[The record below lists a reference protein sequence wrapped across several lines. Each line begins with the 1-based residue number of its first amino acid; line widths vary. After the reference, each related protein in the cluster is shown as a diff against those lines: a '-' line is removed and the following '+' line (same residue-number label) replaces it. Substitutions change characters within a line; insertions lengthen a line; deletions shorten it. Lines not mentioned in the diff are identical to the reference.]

1 MEPAMIDRAHSFAVA
16 SLAVAALSIAQHAAA
31 SEGQLS
37 KQIVKQDGWVSY
49 EVPIVANAGAP
60 CCYDMHGSV
69 VTRIGCDLDGRG
81 WTSST
86 TVNGAQ
92 PHIDASLAM
101 YVHVHDAHVD
111 KVRAFAASCPV
122 RNADNV
128 RRIDGVNG
136 ADSVT
141 WLAEAVA
148 RDASFGEAADAELAA
163 IAWHADASATTELQK
178 FSDTSQ
184 PRKLREQALFWSGQM
199 RGVSG
204 AQLVEHVAVTDA
216 DPELRA
222 HAVFVLTQSSG
233 IDGYTSIHRIAQT
246 DASDHV
252 REQALFWM
260 AQTGDARAKNDIVDA
275 IHKESSDKVREQA
288 VFALSQLKEGTADAA
303 LIEVVRGDYPR
314 KVKEQALFWLGQSGS
329 DAALKFLDE
338 VLVGSVRKSHAR

>member
-1 MEPAMIDRAHSFAVA
+1 MSNRAHRFALA
-16 SLAVAALSIAQHAAA
+16 SLAVAALSIAQHAVA
-31 SEGQLS
+31 SEAELS

-49 EVPIVANAGAP
+49 DVPIVANAGAP

-69 VTRIGCDLDGRG
+69 VTRVGCDLDGHG

-92 PHIDASLAM
+92 PHADTSLAV
-101 YVHVHDAHVD
+101 YAHVRNAQVD

-122 RNADNV
+122 RDADHV
-128 RRIDGVNG
+128 RRIDAVNG
-136 ADSVT
+136 ADSVA
-141 WLAEAVA
+141 WLAHEVA
-148 RDASFGEAADAELAA
+148 RDNTFGDNADAALSA
-163 IAWHADASATTELQK
+163 IAWHDEAGATAALQK
-178 FSDTSQ
+178 FSDPSH
-184 PRKLREQALFWSGQM
+184 PRKLREQALFWSGQL
-199 RGVSG
+199 RGLSG
-204 AQLVEHVAVTDA
+204 AQLVERVAVTDA

-233 IDGYTSIHRIAQT
+233 IDGYASIHRIAQT

-260 AQTGDARAKNDIVDA
+260 AQTGDARARNDIVDA
-275 IHKESSDKVREQA
+275 IHKESSEHVREQA
-288 VFALSQLKEGTADAA
+288 VFALSQLKQDNADAA

-338 VLVGSVRKSHAR
+338 VLVAPVRKSHDS